1 MRKAVVAV
9 GWLVLFPW
17 TLLAQSDQLP
27 HPTPKAELF
36 GGYSLVHLEGSD
48 MNGWGISLAGNVNKN
63 LGIVGD
69 FSRHSNRESSLTV
82 LGTAKSELT
91 FHSFM
96 AGPRITERKLKWIT
110 PFTHA
115 LFGMTRVNAKL
126 RLSGNPATAG
136 TTAEDQTGFSMA
148 LGGGLDISADDRYFI
163 RLLQA
168 DYYLIRADKIKHE
181 GLRLSVGVLIRFGR
195 REN

>member
-1 MRKAVVAV
+1 MRKAVLVV
-9 GWLVLFPW
+9 GLLGLLPW
-17 TLLAQSDQLP
+17 TLRAQLDQLP

-36 GGYSLVHLEGSD
+36 GGYSLVHMEGSD
-48 MNGWGISLAGNVNKN
+48 MNGLGISLAGNFNKN
-63 LGIVGD
+63 LGLVAD
-69 FSRHSNRESSLTV
+69 FSRNQNRESSLSI

-96 AGPRITERKLKWIT
+96 AGPRLTERKLKWFT

-136 TTAEDQTGFSMA
+136 TTAVDETGFSMA
-148 LGGGLDISADDRYFI
+148 LGGGLDLTADDRYFL

-168 DYYLIRADKIKHE
+168 DYYLIRSDKIKHE
-181 GLRLSVGVLIRFGR
+181 GLRLSVGVLVRFGR
-195 REN
+195 RPE

>member
-9 GWLVLFPW
+9 GLLVLLPW
-17 TLLAQSDQLP
+17 SLLAQNDQLP

-48 MNGWGISLAGNVNKN
+48 MNGFSASLAGNLNKN

-69 FSRHSNRESSLTV
+69 FSRHQNRESSLSI
-82 LGTAKSELT
+82 LGTAKTELT

-96 AGPRITERKLKWIT
+96 AGPRITERKYKWIT

-136 TTAEDQTGFSMA
+136 TTSVDETGFSMA
-148 LGGGLDISADDRYFI
+148 LGGGFDVSADERYFI
-163 RLLQA
+163 RLVQA
-168 DYYLIRADKIKHE
+168 DYFLIRSDKLKHE
-181 GLRLSVGVLIRFGR
+181 GLRFSAGVLVRLGR
-195 REN
+195 RPE

>member
-9 GWLVLFPW
+9 GLLVLLPW
-17 TLLAQSDQLP
+17 TLLAQYDQLP
-27 HPTPKAELF
+27 HPAPKAELL

-48 MNGWGISLAGNVNKN
+48 MNGFSASLTGNLNKN
-63 LGIVGD
+63 LGLVAD
-69 FSRHSNRESSLTV
+69 FGRHTNRESALSV

-96 AGPRITERKLKWIT
+96 AGPRITERKYKWIS

-136 TTAEDQTGFSMA
+136 TTSDDVTAFSMA

-168 DYYLIRADKIKHE
+168 DYFLIRSDKIKHE
-181 GLRLSVGVLIRFGR
+181 GLRLSAGVLLRFGR
-195 REN
+195 RPE

>member
-9 GWLVLFPW
+9 GLLVLLPW
-17 TLLAQSDQLP
+17 SLLAQNDQLP
-27 HPTPKAELF
+27 HPTPQAELF
-36 GGYSLVHLEGSD
+36 GGYSLVHLEGNA
-48 MNGWGISLAGNVNKN
+48 MNGFSASLAGNLNQH

-69 FSRHSNRESSLTV
+69 FSRHTNRESSLGV
-82 LGTAKSELT
+82 LGTEKRELT

-96 AGPRITERKLKWIT
+96 AGPRITERKYKWIT

-126 RLSGNPATAG
+126 RRSGNPATAG

-148 LGGGLDISADDRYFI
+148 LGGGLDITTDERYFI
-163 RLLQA
+163 RLVQA
-168 DYYLIRADKIKHE
+168 DYYLIRSDKIKHE
-181 GLRLSVGVLIRFGR
+181 GLRFSAGVLVRFGR
-195 REN
+195 RPE